1 MGALNGET
9 MLRGRDI
16 CRCAGTKGKD
26 TREIPGVYGPFAFGG
41 MGWCAANGRIV
52 SGMAEAEV
60 GGGCCRRAAQVP
72 EWVCVPTLRR
82 GQGHDDPRVF
92 ISDYRACLDVRK
104 KG

>member
-1 MGALNGET
+1 MGKQCLEEGTFAGVLALK
-9 MLRGRDI
+9 GR
-16 CRCAGTKGKD
+16 TPGKFLGCMV
-26 TREIPGVYGPFAFGG
+26 PLPFGG
-41 MGWCAANGRIV
+41 MGWCAANGHIV

-104 KG
+104 KQ